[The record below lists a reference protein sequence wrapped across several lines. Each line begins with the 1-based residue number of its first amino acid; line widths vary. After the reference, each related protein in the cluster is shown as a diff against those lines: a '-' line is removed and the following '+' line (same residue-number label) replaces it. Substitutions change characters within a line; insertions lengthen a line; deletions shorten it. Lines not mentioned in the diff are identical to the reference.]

1 MKKLISVLLSA
12 ALLLCGCGVKKTSVG
27 KDGLTVVATLF
38 PTYDFARSI
47 AGGRADIT
55 LLLTPGKESHS
66 YEPSTGDAVRINN
79 CDIFIYTGEYM
90 EPWAEKLISAM
101 DGGFAAVD
109 ASAGA
114 ELEME
119 HEHEHSHEEAHRHE
133 FDPHIWT
140 SPKKCLTIVDNI
152 LAAFTERDPANAD
165 YYKSNAEALK
175 AELEALDAEL
185 REITAGHQGEKLYHG
200 GRFSMHYFT
209 EEYGLEC
216 EAAYDSCSSDTE
228 PSVRKICSMID
239 EMRAEKTSVIF
250 YEELSNNA
258 VAKLI
263 ADETGA
269 KPLLLHS
276 CHNLTNAEL
285 EAGATYVSLMKQ
297 NAENLREA
305 LK

>member
-1 MKKLISVLLSA
+1 MKRLISVLLSA

-47 AGGRADIT
+47 AGGKADIT

-66 YEPSTGDAVRINN
+66 YEPSTGDAIRINN
-79 CDIFIYTGEYM
+79 SDIFIYTGEYM

-101 DGGFAAVD
+101 DGSFAAVD
-109 ASAGA
+109 ASSGT
-114 ELEME
+114 ELEREEE
-119 HEHEHSHEEAHRHE
+119 HGHEEAHHHE

-140 SPKKCLTIVDNI
+140 SPEKCLTIVDNI
-152 LAAFTERDPANAD
+152 LAAFTERDPSNAD
-165 YYKSNAEALK
+165 YYRSNADALK
-175 AELEALDAEL
+175 TELEALDAEF
-185 REITAGHQGEKLYHG
+185 REITAKHQGEKVYHG
-200 GRFSMHYFT
+200 GRFSMNYFT
-209 EEYGLEC
+209 EGYGLVC

-239 EMRAEKTSVIF
+239 EMREEKTPVIF

-269 KPLLLHS
+269 RPLLLHS